1 MYLLDA
7 DVFITAAN
15 SYYAFDLVPSFWSWL
30 DQPQLHASVSSVVA
44 VRDEVMAGQGDLT
57 TWAHQLSGN
66 FWLADDDSS
75 LAMVGQ
81 LAAWATGGSQ
91 YRQKAVN
98 EFMGS
103 GDIRL
108 IATAAAHGHTVV
120 TNETP
125 APESRKR
132 IKIPDVCAAFDV
144 PCRNA
149 FSAYRELGLQV

>member
-15 SYYAFDLVPSFWSWL
+15 SYYAFDLVPS
-30 DQPQLHASVSSVVA
+30 
-44 VRDEVMAGQGDLT
+44 
-57 TWAHQLSGN
+57 
-66 FWLADDDSS
+66 WLADDDSS

-81 LAAWATGGSQ
+81 LAAWAAGGSQ

-149 FSAYRELGLQV
+149 FSAYRELDLQV